1 MKSLSLAAVS
11 LATVLTTLAFS
22 PVSAQERCKLS
33 WGIQPT
39 DTTYT
44 QQHAIDVGDVPGHQV
59 RIFEVHR
66 RYPNDKP
73 NCEGLKRTE
82 SWVRA
87 STDYIDRNGSV
98 SGYLT
103 IVLENGDKIFGRLT
117 GTSQARTNPDG
128 SQTSIATD
136 VTTYTGGTGRYRSIR
151 GIQRERVI
159 FDPGKD
165 FNQVEAE
172 AEYWLED

>member
-1 MKSLSLAAVS
+1 MKSLSPPAAS
-11 LATVLTTLAFS
+11 LAMVLTTLAFS

-33 WGIQPT
+33 WGIQPA

-44 QQHAIDVGDVPGHQV
+44 QQYAIDVGDVPGHQV

-66 RYPNDKP
+66 RFPNDKP

-82 SWVRA
+82 SWLRA

-103 IVLENGDKIFGRLT
+103 IVLENGDKIFARVT
-117 GTSQARTNPDG
+117 GTSQTSTNPDG
-128 SQTSIATD
+128 SQRSVATD
-136 VTTYTGGTGRYRSIR
+136 VMTYTGGTGRYRSVR
-151 GIQRERVI
+151 GIQMERVI
-159 FDPGKD
+159 FDPGKN

-172 AEYWLED
+172 AEYWFEE

>member
-1 MKSLSLAAVS
+1 MKSLSLPAAS

-22 PVSAQERCKLS
+22 PVSAQERCRLS
-33 WGIQPT
+33 WGIQPA

-66 RYPNDKP
+66 RFPNDTA
-73 NCEGLKRTE
+73 NCEGPKRTE

-87 STDYIDRNGSV
+87 ATDYIDRNGSV

-103 IVLENGDKIFGRLT
+103 IVIENGDKIFGRMS
-117 GTSQARTNPDG
+117 GTSQTSTNPDG
-128 SQTSIATD
+128 SKRSVATD
-136 VTTYTGGTGRYRSIR
+136 VTMYTGGTGRYRSVR
-151 GIQRERVI
+151 GIQRERVV
-159 FDPGKD
+159 FDPGKNS
-165 FNQVEAE
+165 NQVEAE
-172 AEYWLED
+172 AEYGFEK